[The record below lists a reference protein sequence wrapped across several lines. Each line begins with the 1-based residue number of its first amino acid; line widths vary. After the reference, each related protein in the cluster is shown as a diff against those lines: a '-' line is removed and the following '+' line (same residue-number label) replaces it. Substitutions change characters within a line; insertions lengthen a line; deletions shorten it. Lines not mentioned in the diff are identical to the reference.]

1 LLAAITYAISVQPLS
16 AQGLSGRFSMDQI
29 GVIPAAL
36 PPGHV
41 ECWPNYNV
49 FRRRDVPDLY
59 CAVPEDRVVP
69 PFIGGGWE
77 FTGRFN
83 EGTTAAL
90 GFRGDWARSGVHLNG
105 YYLFFSPRARIRR
118 NNTSPL
124 RACPEHEALSRT
136 TQDFHEVI
144 VLCSEVRDGRLSA
157 GAEP

>member
-1 LLAAITYAISVQPLS
+1 
-16 AQGLSGRFSMDQI
+16 MDQI

-36 PPGHV
+36 PPEHD

-49 FRRRDVPDLY
+49 FRRPDVPDLY

-69 PFIGGGWE
+69 PFIGCGWE
-77 FTGRFN
+77 FTGRVN

-144 VLCSEVRDGRLSA
+144 VLCSKVRDGRLSA